1 MGGIAAQRLGVR
13 EYPAIDPPVV
23 TIITTYPGASAEV
36 IETQITE
43 PIEAA
48 VNAVAGIDELSSI
61 SREGSSQIRIQFA
74 LGVDAEA
81 AANDVRDQLGRAVR
95 NLPADSNPPIVNKS
109 DADSAPFFGVVVSS
123 QTRDLLE
130 LSAYADTL
138 KERLQT
144 VPGVSNIDLIGE
156 KRYAMRL
163 WMDPARLA
171 AYGLT
176 PIDVRRAL
184 QQENIELPSGRV
196 EGASVE
202 LTVRTLSRLS
212 TPEEFSSVVLKRDGD
227 QIVRFD
233 DVGYAELAPLNL
245 RTTLKVGS
253 IPMVG
258 VYIRPQPGVNQL
270 EISDR
275 LTARLAEIQ
284 KDKPPDIDLSVAYD
298 NTSYVRL
305 AIHEVRETLFIA
317 FGLVVLVTFL
327 FFRDWRSTLIP
338 TLTIPVSIIGAF
350 VILAAADFSINVLTL
365 LGLVL
370 AIGLVVDDS
379 IVVLENI
386 FAKIEQGMTPLQAGI
401 EGTREIVVAVISTTV
416 ALCVVFMPVIFLDGL
431 TGKLFRE
438 FGVVVAGAVLISAF
452 VALTLTPM
460 LSVRLLRPQAHHGA
474 FYQKT
479 EVGFVAMSDLYRR
492 SLGLFLRHP
501 WLAVL
506 ALSASGL
513 VIYFS
518 YGVLPRELTPLEDRG
533 RIWVRSTTPEGA
545 SYDYTVNY
553 LDDLTGVVLD
563 ELGDDV
569 LVTMTQAPAGG
580 PGGTGPVNAGFV
592 RVFLKNRSE
601 RNNSQQTLAAKLQR
615 AVRPLSGG
623 RTVVAQEPS
632 IGEARGAGLSAQL
645 VIQASNLEELQ
656 EVLDTF
662 LEEARKNAVFSFV
675 DADLKFNRPEIRV
688 VINRGKTQSLGVSA
702 SEIAATLQSALSGQR
717 FGYFIRDGKQY
728 EVIGQIEHEARAKT
742 SDLGAIYVKTNRG
755 EVVALDNLVD
765 FVETSGPPQLFRTN
779 RYISATVSGTLT
791 PGITLGQ
798 GIDALRATA
807 AKVLDTRYTTTL
819 TGASRDFAES
829 SSRLGFVFL
838 LALVL
843 IYLVLAAQFESLRD
857 PLTIMLT
864 VPLALAG
871 ALASLWLFKQTL
883 NIFSQIGLIMLIGL
897 VTKNG
902 ILLIEFASQ
911 KRSQGLSALEA
922 ISEAAASRF
931 RPILM
936 TTTCTILGTL
946 PIALALGAGA
956 ESRVSMGIG
965 IIGGLAVGTAFTLY
979 VVPAMYLLISGRPVK
994 P

>member
-1 MGGIAAQRLGVR
+1 
-13 EYPAIDPPVV
+13 
-23 TIITTYPGASAEV
+23 
-36 IETQITE
+36 
-43 PIEAA
+43 
-48 VNAVAGIDELSSI
+48 
-61 SREGSSQIRIQFA
+61 
-74 LGVDAEA
+74 
-81 AANDVRDQLGRAVR
+81 
-95 NLPADSNPPIVNKS
+95 
-109 DADSAPFFGVVVSS
+109 
-123 QTRDLLE
+123 
-130 LSAYADTL
+130 
-138 KERLQT
+138 
-144 VPGVSNIDLIGE
+144 
-156 KRYAMRL
+156 
-163 WMDPARLA
+163 
-171 AYGLT
+171 
-176 PIDVRRAL
+176 
-184 QQENIELPSGRV
+184 
-196 EGASVE
+196 
-202 LTVRTLSRLS
+202 
-212 TPEEFSSVVLKRDGD
+212 
-227 QIVRFD
+227 
-233 DVGYAELAPLNL
+233 
-245 RTTLKVGS
+245 
-253 IPMVG
+253 
-258 VYIRPQPGVNQL
+258 
-270 EISDR
+270 
-275 LTARLAEIQ
+275 
-284 KDKPPDIDLSVAYD
+284 
-298 NTSYVRL
+298 
-305 AIHEVRETLFIA
+305 
-317 FGLVVLVTFL
+317 
-327 FFRDWRSTLIP
+327 
-338 TLTIPVSIIGAF
+338 
-350 VILAAADFSINVLTL
+350 
-365 LGLVL
+365 
-370 AIGLVVDDS
+370 
-379 IVVLENI
+379 
-386 FAKIEQGMTPLQAGI
+386 
-401 EGTREIVVAVISTTV
+401 
-416 ALCVVFMPVIFLDGL
+416 
-431 TGKLFRE
+431 
-438 FGVVVAGAVLISAF
+438 
-452 VALTLTPM
+452 
-460 LSVRLLRPQAHHGA
+460 
-474 FYQKT
+474 
-479 EVGFVAMSDLYRR
+479 
-492 SLGLFLRHP
+492 LGLFLRHP